1 MVGLNR
7 GWLYNRVKPQEEGD
21 RDIKKKHWGRY
32 TVALRRTPTEI
43 ANLSK
48 NFLIGHHLK

>member
-7 GWLYNRVKPQEEGD
+7 GWLYNRVKPPEERD

-32 TVALRRTPTEI
+32 TVALRRTPTE
-43 ANLSK
+43 NSQ
-48 NFLIGHHLK
+48 FV